1 MKRLKDRLM
10 VIVILVALVGGF
22 IYSQIDAMEHI
33 EDTNGPDDYSL
44 AVITDEEIAAKGRK
58 VCVGGPDTSRSKTTF
73 LGVTT
78 TSGTTYFSDCFSGIR
93 LLDSWNIIS
102 GDLFFNLYG
111 YEVTGGNFQ
120 MCIVHDG
127 QVIATI
133 EPTADGDVYFVMN
146 DVDPGVYDL
155 YIAGE
160 SAAFEFMSTDFDDE
174 V

>member
-1 MKRLKDRLM
+1 MTIIMAR
-10 VIVILVALVGGF
+10 VTACWVGLCHTLGEPTPE
-22 IYSQIDAMEHI
+22 Y
-33 EDTNGPDDYSL
+33 
-44 AVITDEEIAAKGRK
+44 
-58 VCVGGPDTSRSKTTF
+58 TSGLTAGIQM
-73 LGVTT
+73 GVTT

>member
-1 MKRLKDRLM
+1 MKKKIIAIMLVM
-10 VIVILVALVGGF
+10 VFVFSFTACGVEIA
-22 IYSQIDAMEHI
+22 
-33 EDTNGPDDYSL
+33 DTNGPDDYSL
-44 AVITDEEIAAKGRK
+44 AVITDDEIAAKGRK
-58 VCVGGPDTSRSKTTF
+58 VRVGGPDTSRSKTTF

>member
-1 MKRLKDRLM
+1 MKKLKDSLL
-10 VIVILVALVGGF
+10 VIVIFAALIGGF

-44 AVITDEEIAAKGRK
+44 AVITDEEIAAKGK
-58 VCVGGPDTSRSKTTF
+58 KMCVGGPNTSSSKTTF
-73 LGVTT
+73 LGMTT
-78 TSGTTYFSDCFSGIR
+78 TSGTTYFSDKFSGVR
-93 LLDSWNIIS
+93 LMDTWNIIG
-102 GDLFFNLYG
+102 GDLVFSLYD
-111 YEVTGGNFQ
+111 YEVTAGNFQ

-127 QVIATI
+127 QVISTI
-133 EPTADGDVYFVMN
+133 EPTEDGYVYFAME
-146 DVDPGVYDL
+146 DVEPGVYDL

>member
-1 MKRLKDRLM
+1 MKRLKDKLL
-10 VIVILVALVGGF
+10 VIVIFVALIGGF
-22 IYSQIDAMEHI
+22 IFSQINGMEQI

-44 AVITDEEIAAKGRK
+44 AVITNEEIAADGPKA
-58 VCVGGPDTSRSKTTF
+58 CVGGPNTSRSKTTF
-73 LGVTT
+73 LGITT
-78 TSGTTYFSDCFSGIR
+78 TSGTTYSSKQFSGIW
-93 LLDSWNIIS
+93 LMETWNIMT
-102 GDLFFNLYG
+102 GDLFFDLYG

-120 MCIVHDG
+120 MCIVHEG
-127 QVIATI
+127 EVIATV
-133 EPTADGDVYFVMN
+133 EPTADGIVNFVMH